1 MTGDTSCHGA
11 RQTSIERWETWN
23 AHWLQSWPAAYE
35 NGVQHI
41 EQTTIVGRLARFAQ
55 VLSTTALAG
64 RKGLGHAVAHG
75 QTSQANCHKV
85 THSHRLRLRCGH
97 LHGHDHLFD
106 RTVAYQIFSTFGLC
120 GTILQNYPTDEVVS
134 RFQMGQVLP
143 RPIEEMPVF
152 IS

>member
-85 THSHRLRLRCGH
+85 THSHRLRLHCGH
-97 LHGHDHLFD
+97 LRVNDPLID
-106 RTVAYQIFSTFGLC
+106 RTVSLQIFSTFGLC
-120 GTILQNYPTDEVVS
+120 GTIRQNYPTYAPVN
-134 RFQMGQVLP
+134 RYPTGQVHQ
-143 RPIEEMPVF
+143 RPIEAKSHF